1 MLIGLLFL
9 IKGAER
15 LLVARLALHLRTT
28 LMPLFLLP
36 QMAWQGFL
44 TPTLEG
50 QYIIKNVLI
59 IALAFV
65 IVSQK
70 DFLKSKN

>member
-1 MLIGLLFL
+1 MLIGIVFL
-9 IKGAER
+9 IRGMER
-15 LLVARLALHLRTT
+15 VAVAFLAIHLITT
-28 LMPLFLLP
+28 VLPLMLLP
-36 QMAWQGFL
+36 QVTWQGLFA
-44 TPTLEG
+44 PTLEG

-70 DFLKSKN
+70 EFLGDK